1 MPEVITPEKLS
12 TFTVALIG
20 NPNVGKTTIF
30 NRLTGLRQKVGN
42 YPGVTVDKRYA
53 SVKLG
58 DQQATIIDLPGTYSI
73 YPNSEDEVI
82 VHRVLNGLDKSSKP
96 DFVLAV
102 VDMSSME
109 RGLFLVTQIMD
120 LGLPM
125 AVVLNMA
132 DTAEEQGIKVK
143 AHALYKALGV
153 PVIQTNARSN
163 KGINGILDL
172 IGQQMFEKPTSF
184 LDSDKL
190 LPAELSANVREKFT
204 LNNTYQAYQLIRF
217 HNNEPILSQE
227 DHDWLHEQVTQA
239 DFDLK
244 ATQIKETQERYA
256 AIQQVLEQ
264 SVEKTDIQKK
274 RLTDQLDKLF
284 LHKIGGYAIFLCILL
299 LIFQAVFA
307 WSAVPMDLIDGFF
320 ARLSGTVA
328 GWLPEGVLTDL
339 ITEGIIPGI
348 GGVVIFIPQI
358 ALLFAFLGILEDT
371 GYMSR
376 VVFLM
381 DRIMRPFGLNGKSVV
396 PLISGIAC
404 AIPGIMASRN
414 IGNWKDRL
422 ITIMVTPL
430 MSCSARLPVYVI
442 LIGIAVPATNVG
454 PFGLQALVMLG
465 MYLLGVVAVLV
476 TAWILKMVLHFKERS
491 YLMVEMP
498 MYRLPRWKD
507 VLITMYSKSKTFVF
521 EAGKVILAIS
531 IVLWVLASYGPSS
544 AREEAIAA
552 VEVPADGASEE
563 AMLDYRHNLES
574 AELESSY
581 IGIAGQFIEPAI
593 RPLGYDWKI
602 GIALITSF
610 AAREVFVSTM
620 ATLYSVGSEVEDELT
635 IQQKLKSEVNPN
647 TGEAVFNLATAIS
660 LMVFYAFAMQ
670 CMSTLAVVYRETKGW
685 KWPVIQTVY
694 MTALAYVSALIAYQ
708 LFS

>member
-1 MPEVITPEKLS
+1 MPEVLTPPKQS

-53 SVKLG
+53 NIKVE
-58 DQQATIIDLPGTYSI
+58 DQEATIIDLPGTYSI

-82 VHRVLNGLDKSSKP
+82 VHRVLNGLDKENRP

-125 AVVLNMA
+125 AIVLNMS
-132 DTAEEQGIKVK
+132 DTAQEQGIKVK
-143 AHALYKALGV
+143 SHALYKALGV

-163 KGINGILDL
+163 HGISGITDL
-172 IGQQMFEKPTSF
+172 ISQKMFEKPAPF
-184 LDSDKL
+184 INIQDL
-190 LPAELSANVREKFT
+190 LPQDLSERILARFS
-204 LNNTYQAYQLIRF
+204 LDNTYQAYQLIRF
-217 HNNEPILSQE
+217 HDKEPVLSLE
-227 DHDWLHEQVTQA
+227 DSRWLHDQVETADYDIKQTQ
-239 DFDLK
+239 LE
-244 ATQIKETQERYA
+244 ETQKRYK
-256 AIQQVLEQ
+256 AIQAVLE
-264 SVEKTDIQKK
+264 SVVEKTDIERK
-274 RLTDQLDKLF
+274 RLTDKLDSIF
-284 LHKIGGYAIFLCILL
+284 LHKIGGYVIFLGILL
-299 LIFQAVFA
+299 VIFQAVFA
-307 WSAVPMDLIDGFF
+307 WSAVPMDLIDGLF
-320 ARLSGTVA
+320 ASLSSSVA
-328 GWLPEGVLTDL
+328 NILPAGVLTDL
-339 ITEGIIPGI
+339 ISEGVIPGI
-348 GGVVIFIPQI
+348 GGIVIFIPQI

-404 AIPGIMASRN
+404 AIPGIMATRN

-442 LIGIAVPATNVG
+442 LIGIAVPESYVG
-454 PFGLQALVMLG
+454 PFNLQAVALLG
-465 MYLLGVVAVLV
+465 MYLLGIVAVLL
-476 TAWILKMVLHFKERS
+476 TSWILKLSLNFKERS

-498 MYRLPRWKD
+498 LFRLPRWKD
-507 VLITMYSKSKTFVF
+507 VLITMYGKSKTFVF
-521 EAGKVILAIS
+521 EAGKVILTIS
-531 IVLWVLASYGPSS
+531 IVLWVLASYGPSGV
-544 AREEAIAA
+544 REEAISAIEA
-552 VEVPADGASEE
+552 PASDASEE
-563 AMLDYRHNLES
+563 AVDQYENKVAS

-581 IGIAGQFIEPAI
+581 IGIAGKFIEPAI
-593 RPLGYDWKI
+593 KPLGYDWKI

-620 ATLYSVGSEVEDELT
+620 ATLYSVGSDVEDELT
-635 IQQKLKSEVNPN
+635 IQQKLESEVNPE
-647 TGEAVFNLATAIS
+647 TGKAVFNIATAFS
-660 LMVFYAFAMQ
+660 LIVFYAFAMQ

-685 KWPVIQTVY
+685 KWPLIQTVY
-694 MTALAYVSALIAYQ
+694 MTALAYVSAWAVYQ
-708 LFS
+708 FLS

>member
-1 MPEVITPEKLS
+1 MPEVLTPEKLS

-42 YPGVTVDKRYA
+42 YPGVTVDKRFA
-53 SVKLG
+53 SLKIG
-58 DQQATIIDLPGTYSI
+58 DQNTTIIDLPGTYSI

-82 VHRVLNGLDKSSKP
+82 VHRVLNGLDKTSKP

-125 AVVLNMA
+125 AVVLNMS

-143 AHALYKALGV
+143 THQLYKALGV

-163 KGINGILDL
+163 KGISGITDL
-172 IGQQMFEKPTSF
+172 IGDQMFEQPASF
-184 LDSDKL
+184 LESDRL
-190 LPAELSANVREKFT
+190 LPEQLSTAIQERFSLDNS
-204 LNNTYQAYQLIRF
+204 YQAYQLIRF
-217 HNNEPILSQE
+217 HDKEPILSHEESEWLRQE
-227 DHDWLHEQVTQA
+227 IKGA
-239 DFDLK
+239 DFDIK
-244 ATQIKETQERYA
+244 STQLQETQDRYA
-256 AIQQVLEQ
+256 AIQQVLETV
-264 SVEKTDIQKK
+264 VEKTDMKKK
-274 RLTDQLDKLF
+274 RLTDMLDKVL
-284 LHKIGGYAIFLCILL
+284 LHKIGGYAIFLGILL
-299 LIFQAVFA
+299 VIFQAVFA
-307 WSAVPMDLIDGFF
+307 WSAMPMDLIDGFF
-320 ARLSGTVA
+320 ASLSASVA
-328 GWLPEGVLTDL
+328 GLLPEGLLTDL

-381 DRIMRPFGLNGKSVV
+381 DRLMRPFGLNGKSVV

-404 AIPGIMASRN
+404 AIPGIMATRN

-442 LIGIAVPATNVG
+442 LIGIAVPAANIG
-454 PFGLQALVMLG
+454 PFNLQALVMLG

-476 TAWILKMVLHFKERS
+476 TAWVLKLVLHFNERS

-498 MYRLPRWKD
+498 LFRVPRWKD
-507 VLITMYSKSKTFVF
+507 VLITVYSKSKTFVF

-531 IVLWVLASYGPSS
+531 IVLWVLATYGPSS

-563 AMLDYRHNLES
+563 EMLDYQHTLES

-581 IGIAGQFIEPAI
+581 IGIAGRFIEPAI

-635 IQQKLKSEVNPN
+635 IQEKLKSEVNPT

-685 KWPVIQTVY
+685 KWPLIQTVY
-694 MTALAYVSALIAYQ
+694 MTALAYVSAFIAYQ